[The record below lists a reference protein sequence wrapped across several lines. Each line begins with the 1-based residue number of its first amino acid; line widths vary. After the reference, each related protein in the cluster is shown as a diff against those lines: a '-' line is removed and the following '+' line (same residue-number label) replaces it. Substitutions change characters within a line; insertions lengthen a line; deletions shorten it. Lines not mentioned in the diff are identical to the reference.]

1 MLYVPSIFGDNLME
15 DWFDGFDQMFGR
27 MNRQM
32 DKKLY
37 GKNAGRLM
45 KTDVRELEDG
55 YEVDIDIPGF
65 KKEDLQI
72 QLEKGYLTINAAKSI
87 DESETEKDTGKVLRQ
102 ERYTGNMT
110 RSFYV
115 GEDITDEDIRA
126 KFEDGVLRLSVPKK
140 DVKKLAG
147 RRTIAIEG

>member
-87 DESETEKDTGKVLRQ
+87 DESETEKDTGKVDR
-102 ERYTGNMT
+102 
-110 RSFYV
+110 
-115 GEDITDEDIRA
+115 
-126 KFEDGVLRLSVPKK
+126 KSV
-140 DVKKLAG
+140 V
-147 RRTIAIEG
+147 